1 MPIES
6 SEPQSD
12 SARPRARRRFGR
24 GAPRLTAHKSLRHT
38 VVSRLRGYATP
49 TWLVKHGL
57 KLGRDVYLGAVH
69 FDYGFLGLITIGDE
83 AVVTDG
89 VRIVAHDA
97 SIKHW
102 LGYSRVG
109 RVDIGRRVYVGVGA
123 ILLPGVTDR
132 RRRDR
137 RRRQRGHARRRAQ
150 DGGRRQPGGADR
162 HARGVRRPPARR
174 VSTDGLATRATGFV
188 GPESVPRE
196 NIERMRRELA
206 DGDGL
211 VE

>member
-1 MPIES
+1 VPIES
-6 SEPQSD
+6 SEPRAIPPDLAPLGD
-12 SARPRARRRFGR
+12 SATGP
-24 GAPRLTAHKSLRHT
+24 PRLTARKSLRHT
-38 VVSRLRGYATP
+38 VINRLRGYATP
-49 TWLVKHGL
+49 GWLVKHGL

-123 ILLPGVTDR
+123 ILLPGVRIGDEAIVGAGSVVT
-132 RRRDR
+132 RDVPPKTVVAGNPAVQIATLEEFLD
-137 RRRQRGHARRRAQ
+137 RQRGRL
-150 DGGRRQPGGADR
+150 ADR
-162 HARGVRRPPARR
+162 PRYP
-174 VSTDGLATRATGFV
+174 RAGFV
-188 GPESVPRE
+188 GPESVPLE
-196 NIERMRRELA
+196 NIKRMRRELA

>member
-1 MPIES
+1 VPIES
-6 SEPQSD
+6 SEPRTIPPDLAPVGD
-12 SARPRARRRFGR
+12 SAD
-24 GAPRLTAHKSLRHT
+24 GAPRLTGQRSLRHA
-38 VVSRLRGYATP
+38 VINRLRGYATP
-49 TWLVKHGL
+49 EWLVKRGL
-57 KLGRDVYLGAVH
+57 QLGKDVYLGAVH

-83 AVVTDG
+83 AVITDG

-102 LGYSRVG
+102 TGYSRVG

-123 ILLPGVTDR
+123 ILLPGVHVGD
-132 RRRDR
+132 DAIV
-137 RRRQRGHARRRAQ
+137 GA
-150 DGGRRQPGGADR
+150 GGGFGDAPP
-162 HARGVRRPPARR
+162 RPRLEGRPHYPRE
-174 VSTDGLATRATGFV
+174 GFV
-188 GPESVPRE
+188 GPEAVPTE

>member
-6 SEPQSD
+6 SEPRTFPPD
-12 SARPRARRRFGR
+12 LAPVGDANG

-38 VVSRLRGYATP
+38 VLSRLRGYASAD
-49 TWLVKHGL
+49 WLVKHGL

-109 RVDIGRRVYVGVGA
+109 RVDIGRRVYIGVGA
-123 ILLPGVTDR
+123 ILLPGVRVGDCAIVGAGSVVT
-132 RRRDR
+132 RDVAPETVVAGNPAVQIATLEEFVA
-137 RRRQRGHARRRAQ
+137 RQRARLDGRPRYPRA
-150 DGGRRQPGGADR
+150 
-162 HARGVRRPPARR
+162 
-174 VSTDGLATRATGFV
+174 GFV
-188 GPESVPRE
+188 GPESVPHE
-196 NIERMRRELA
+196 NTERMHRELA

>member
-6 SEPQSD
+6 SQ
-12 SARPRARRRFGR
+12 PRAIPPDLRPVGDSVG
-24 GAPRLTAHKSLRHT
+24 GAPRLIAHKSLRHA

-49 TWLVKHGL
+49 RWLVKHGL
-57 KLGRDVYLGAVH
+57 RLGRDVYLGAVH

-123 ILLPGVTDR
+123 ILLPGVRIGDDAIVGAGSVVTRDVAPKTVVAGNPAAQIATLEEFVSR
-132 RRRDR
+132 QRDR
-137 RRRQRGHARRRAQ
+137 L
-150 DGGRRQPGGADR
+150 DG
-162 HARGVRRPPARR
+162 RPRYPRE
-174 VSTDGLATRATGFV
+174 GFV
-188 GPESVPRE
+188 GPESVPIE
-196 NIERMRRELA
+196 NVERMRRELA

>member
-1 MPIES
+1 VPVES
-6 SEPQSD
+6 SEP
-12 SARPRARRRFGR
+12 RAIPPDLALIGEAAG
-24 GAPRLTAHKSLRHT
+24 GAPRLTGHKSLRHT
-38 VVSRLRGYATP
+38 VINRLRGYATP
-49 TWLVKHGL
+49 EWLVKHGL

-102 LGYSRVG
+102 IGYSRVG

-123 ILLPGVTDR
+123 ILLPGVTIGDDAIVGAGSVVTRDVQPKTVVAGNPAVQIATLDEFVARQR
-132 RRRDR
+132 RRLEDR
-137 RRRQRGHARRRAQ
+137 PRYPRE
-150 DGGRRQPGGADR
+150 
-162 HARGVRRPPARR
+162 
-174 VSTDGLATRATGFV
+174 GFV
-188 GPESVPRE
+188 GPESVSRE

>member
-1 MPIES
+1 MVPIES
-6 SEPQSD
+6 SEPKAIPLNLAQVGD
-12 SARPRARRRFGR
+12 SAGGPPRVTGR
-24 GAPRLTAHKSLRHT
+24 KSLRHT
-38 VVSRLRGYATP
+38 VINRLRGYATP
-49 TWLVKHGL
+49 GWLVKHGL
-57 KLGRDVYLGAVH
+57 RLGKDVYLGAVH

-123 ILLPGVTDR
+123 ILLPGVRIGDEAIVGAGSVVT
-132 RRRDR
+132 RDVEPKTVVAGNPAVQIATLEEFLA
-137 RRRQRGHARRRAQ
+137 RQRERLAE
-150 DGGRRQPGGADR
+150 
-162 HARGVRRPPARR
+162 RPRYPR
-174 VSTDGLATRATGFV
+174 DGFV
-188 GPESVPRE
+188 GPESVPPE
-196 NIERMRRELA
+196 NIKRMRRELA

>member
-6 SEPQSD
+6 SEPRAFPPDLAPVAD
-12 SARPRARRRFGR
+12 SAGA
-24 GAPRLTAHKSLRHT
+24 APRLIPHRSFRHA
-38 VVSRLRGYATP
+38 VFSRLRGYASP
-49 TWLVKHGL
+49 AWLVRHGL
-57 KLGRDVYLGAVH
+57 RLGRDVYLGAVH
-69 FDYGFLGLITIGDE
+69 FDYGFLGLISIGDE
-83 AVVTDG
+83 AVLTDG

-102 LGYSRVG
+102 MGYSRVG

-123 ILLPGVTDR
+123 ILLPGVRIGDDAIVGAGSVVT
-132 RRRDR
+132 RDVPPR
-137 RRRQRGHARRRAQ
+137 TVVAGNPADAIATLEEFIARQRGRLE
-150 DGGRRQPGGADR
+150 GRPRYPR
-162 HARGVRRPPARR
+162 E
-174 VSTDGLATRATGFV
+174 GFV
-188 GPESVPRE
+188 GPEAVPAE

>member
-1 MPIES
+1 VPIES
-6 SEPQSD
+6 SEPRAIPPDLAPVGD
-12 SARPRARRRFGR
+12 SASGPPRV
-24 GAPRLTAHKSLRHT
+24 TSHKSLRHT
-38 VVSRLRGYATP
+38 VINRLRGYATP
-49 TWLVKHGL
+49 GWLVKHGL
-57 KLGRDVYLGAVH
+57 NLGRDVYLGAVH

-123 ILLPGVTDR
+123 ILLPGVRIGDEAIVGAGSVVTRDVAPQTVVAGNPAAQIATLDEFLAR
-132 RRRDR
+132 QRDR
-137 RRRQRGHARRRAQ
+137 L
-150 DGGRRQPGGADR
+150 ADR
-162 HARGVRRPPARR
+162 PRYPRH
-174 VSTDGLATRATGFV
+174 GFV
-188 GPESVPRE
+188 GPEPVPPDH
-196 NIERMRRELA
+196 IKRMRRELA

>member
-6 SEPQSD
+6 SEPRTIPPD
-12 SARPRARRRFGR
+12 LAPVGDIRG
-24 GAPRLTAHKSLRHT
+24 GAPRLTGHKSLRHT
-38 VVSRLRGYATP
+38 VINRLRGYATP
-49 TWLVKHGL
+49 EWLVKHGL
-57 KLGRDVYLGAVH
+57 TLGKDVYLGAVH

-123 ILLPGVTDR
+123 ILLPGVRIGDDAIVGAGSVVT
-132 RRRDR
+132 RDVAPQTVVAGNPAVQIATLEEFVV
-137 RRRQRGHARRRAQ
+137 RQRQRL
-150 DGGRRQPGGADR
+150 DG
-162 HARGVRRPPARR
+162 RPRYPR
-174 VSTDGLATRATGFV
+174 DGFV
-188 GPESVPRE
+188 GPESVPLE
-196 NIERMRRELA
+196 NIDRMRRELA

>member
-1 MPIES
+1 VPIES
-6 SEPQSD
+6 SEPRTIPPD
-12 SARPRARRRFGR
+12 LAPVGESAD
-24 GAPRLTAHKSLRHT
+24 GAPRLTGHKSLRRT
-38 VVSRLRGYATP
+38 LVNRLRGYATP
-49 TWLVKHGL
+49 EWLVKHGL
-57 KLGRDVYLGAVH
+57 RLGKDVYLGAVH

-102 LGYSRVG
+102 VGYSRVG

-123 ILLPGVTDR
+123 ILLPGVTIGDHAIVGAGSVVTRDVAPKTVVAGNPAVRIATLEEFVDRQR
-132 RRRDR
+132 RRL
-137 RRRQRGHARRRAQ
+137 
-150 DGGRRQPGGADR
+150 DG
-162 HARGVRRPPARR
+162 RPHYPRE
-174 VSTDGLATRATGFV
+174 GFV
-188 GPESVPRE
+188 GPEFVPRE
-196 NIERMRRELA
+196 NIERMHRELV

>member
-1 MPIES
+1 VPIES
-6 SEPQSD
+6 SEPRAIPPDLAPVGD
-12 SARPRARRRFGR
+12 SATGP
-24 GAPRLTAHKSLRHT
+24 PRLTARRSLRHT
-38 VVSRLRGYATP
+38 VINRLRGYATP
-49 TWLVKHGL
+49 GWLVKHGL
-57 KLGRDVYLGAVH
+57 KLGKDVYLGAVH

-102 LGYSRVG
+102 LGHSRVG

-123 ILLPGVTDR
+123 ILLPGVRIGDEAIVGAGSVVT
-132 RRRDR
+132 RDVPPKTVVAGNPAVPIATLEEFLD
-137 RRRQRGHARRRAQ
+137 RQRARL
-150 DGGRRQPGGADR
+150 ADR
-162 HARGVRRPPARR
+162 PRYP
-174 VSTDGLATRATGFV
+174 RAGFV
-188 GPESVPRE
+188 GPESVPPE
-196 NIERMRRELA
+196 NITRMRRELA